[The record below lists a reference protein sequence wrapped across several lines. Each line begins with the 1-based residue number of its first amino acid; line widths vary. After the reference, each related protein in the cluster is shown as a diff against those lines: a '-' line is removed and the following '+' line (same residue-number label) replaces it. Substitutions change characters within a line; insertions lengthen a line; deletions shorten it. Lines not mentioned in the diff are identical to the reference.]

1 MEPLDSCVR
10 AAQEGDAEAFNRIVE
25 RFQDM
30 ACASAYAILE
40 DAHLAEDVA
49 QEAFLEAYL
58 TVAKL
63 REPAA
68 FASWLRRII
77 LKHVDRLT
85 RGKHLVSSSLEA
97 VADVSVDT
105 AGPTDIAE
113 TNAVRAQ
120 VRYALFALPER
131 ERAVLVLFYGTGY
144 TL

>member
-68 FASWLRRII
+68 FARSSRYLNASVRSWC
-77 LKHVDRLT
+77 
-85 RGKHLVSSSLEA
+85 SFM
-97 VADVSVDT
+97 
-105 AGPTDIAE
+105 
-113 TNAVRAQ
+113 AQ
-120 VRYALFALPER
+120 N
-131 ERAVLVLFYGTGY
+131 